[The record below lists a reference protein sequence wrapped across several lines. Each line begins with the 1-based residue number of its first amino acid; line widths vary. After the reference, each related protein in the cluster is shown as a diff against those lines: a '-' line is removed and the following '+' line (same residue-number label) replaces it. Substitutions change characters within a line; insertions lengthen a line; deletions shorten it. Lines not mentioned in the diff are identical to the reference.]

1 MSDASR
7 SDERDGGKPFNQAER
22 PPSITLITPPLH
34 HAHHSTPVRI
44 ALFPGSFDPF
54 TNGHLDVV
62 RRGAGLFDQVIVA
75 IGNNSSKQRYL
86 PVAYMEAQI
95 AGVFRDEPRV
105 SVRSFRGLTADFA
118 REVGAR
124 YLLRGLRNTTDF
136 EYENTIAQANRHV
149 NPELETV
156 FLITA
161 PALAAISSTIIR
173 EIHRFG
179 GDVTQFVPFA
189 LPQAS
194 QL

>member
-1 MSDASR
+1 M
-7 SDERDGGKPFNQAER
+7 KK
-22 PPSITLITPPLH
+22 
-34 HAHHSTPVRI
+34 I

-62 RRGAGLFDQVIVA
+62 RRGTELFDEIIIA

-86 PVAYMEAQI
+86 PVEWMEAQI
-95 AGVFRDEPRV
+95 TELFRDEPRV
-105 SVRSFRGLTADFA
+105 SVCNYRGLTADFA
-118 REVGAR
+118 RETGAR

-149 NPELETV
+149 NPALETV
-156 FLITA
+156 FLITS
-161 PALAAISSTIIR
+161 PLLAAISSTIIR

-179 GDVTQFVPFA
+179 GNVEQFVPFA
-189 LPQAS
+189 LPAPK